1 MPLQKC
7 FSRTRK
13 SIQNI
18 YDQKNYYKMVTGTQ
32 NNCIS
37 HTGAKLTILTLWVRF
52 VLKKVSDILP
62 FNNEEVHGVEICQS

>member
-18 YDQKNYYKMVTGTQ
+18 YDQNYYKTVTGTQ

-37 HTGAKLTILTLWVRF
+37 RTRAKLTILTLWVKF

-62 FNNEEVHGVEICQS
+62 FNNEEVQGVEIHQS